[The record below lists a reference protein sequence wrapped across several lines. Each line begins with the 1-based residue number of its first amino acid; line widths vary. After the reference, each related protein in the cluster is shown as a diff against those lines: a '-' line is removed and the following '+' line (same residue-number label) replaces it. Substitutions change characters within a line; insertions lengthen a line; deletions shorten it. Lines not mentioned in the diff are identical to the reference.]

1 MQVKIHTGFQ
11 HHPLREEF
19 IQFDVE
25 IDIGF
30 GPFDEGAAHLFQPL
44 DKLPRNAADNQFAVK
59 GIFFLVHEGEN
70 AQRGYVAHSGHTA
83 QKTIPLDEGYPFAR
97 GLGVGGAGLAGA
109 FTVESGA
116 DLAVELARSG
126 DGSDEA
132 GRTSASHDHI
142 IAPGGLDSLLQ
153 LLFRFL

>member
-1 MQVKIHTGFQ
+1 M
-11 HHPLREEF
+11 
-19 IQFDVE
+19 
-25 IDIGF
+25 
-30 GPFDEGAAHLFQPL
+30 
-44 DKLPRNAADNQFAVK
+44 K

-83 QKTIPLDEGYPFAR
+83 QKTIPLDEGDPFAR

-109 FTVESGA
+109 FTVSFTVESGA
-116 DLAVELARSG
+116 GLAVELARSG

-132 GRTSASHDHI
+132 GRASASHDHI